1 MIVAGLGSRREITA
15 DELEQAV
22 RLAFKTLSLPIER
35 LDAIAT
41 EGGKAVQPPYVE
53 VVGRLAATLIVC
65 DELSLQR
72 VADRILTPSRHA
84 LEAKG
89 VPSIAEAAALVGAG
103 RNACLLGA
111 RVTTERATCA
121 VAAGDGP

>member
-22 RLAFKTLSLPIER
+22 RLAFETVNLPIER

-41 EGGKAVQPPYVE
+41 EGGKAVQRPYLE
-53 VVGRLAATLIVC
+53 VAERLSAMMIVC
-65 DELSLQR
+65 DEISLER
-72 VADRILTPSRHA
+72 VSGQILTPSRYA
-84 LEAKG
+84 LEAKD

-111 RVTTERATCA
+111 RVATERATCA
-121 VAAGDGP
+121 VAAGDGE